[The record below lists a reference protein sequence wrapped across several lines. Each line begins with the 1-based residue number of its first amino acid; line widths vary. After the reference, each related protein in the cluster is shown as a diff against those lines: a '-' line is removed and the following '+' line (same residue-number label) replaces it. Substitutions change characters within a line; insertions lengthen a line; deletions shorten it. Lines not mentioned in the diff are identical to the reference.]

1 MEMLAQTTAGG
12 MRGSLD
18 DDDYTF
24 FYVNDELCNM
34 LGYTYDEFMEMS
46 GGTAKG
52 AIYPPDV
59 AKAMRDCRECFKKG
73 DEYKTEYRIR
83 KKGWHTAVGYGLRK
97 KGKECKSGVY
107 Y

>member
-1 MEMLAQTTAGG
+1 MSVENYRLLKRLLVEKTKQMEILARQRLEMQGN
-12 MRGSLD
+12 LD
-18 DDDYTF
+18 DENYTF

-59 AKAMRDCRECFKKG
+59 AKAMRDCRGMLQKRG
-73 DEYKTEYRIR
+73 RI
-83 KKGWHTAVGYGLRK
+83 
-97 KGKECKSGVY
+97 
-107 Y
+107 